1 MIIIY
6 WCFFG
11 FEKDLFEKKNEV
23 TKVYNLGKLEIS
35 SNLVQISIRTT
46 TYFNYFCSFFD
57 RKLVFLLIVNL
68 CSRASKIKFKIDYK
82 HHFQEDDDSS
92 IWFEVLNFF
101 CSFIIFGINIIIKRL
116 NNSEC
121 CNSNENSFSSF
132 ILFENIMML
141 VISLLLNFFYSY
153 LGDNWIKWISFK
165 AILISGSVNFIF
177 SEYYFNEYIN
187 YLSIS
192 GVVSFSQ
199 CIFRF
204 IEFFSEYLNDIGYW
218 LQILFSF
225 IAIFSCFLRFECCCK
240 DNYYKCSK
248 CELFNNFISCYN
260 KCVEKLKKCKE

>member
-1 MIIIY
+1 MLIFENIWLYFIAVFFFYSFGIALILLTIIIY
-6 WCFFG
+6 GCFFG

-101 CSFIIFGINIIIKRL
+101 CSFIIFGINILIKRL
-116 NNSEC
+116 NNSKC

-132 ILFENIMML
+132 ILF
-141 VISLLLNFFYSY
+141 
-153 LGDNWIKWISFK
+153 
-165 AILISGSVNFIF
+165 
-177 SEYYFNEYIN
+177 
-187 YLSIS
+187 
-192 GVVSFSQ
+192 
-199 CIFRF
+199 
-204 IEFFSEYLNDIGYW
+204 
-218 LQILFSF
+218 
-225 IAIFSCFLRFECCCK
+225 
-240 DNYYKCSK
+240 
-248 CELFNNFISCYN
+248 
-260 KCVEKLKKCKE
+260 